1 MSNSIVT
8 DGIQHLQLKG
18 FWLNLNEAAERNE
31 SILEQLSRLGITS
44 LYSRIEAPYG
54 ESEKAK
60 ELGLKEGDW
69 GAWLGWLKMLGAAC
83 ESEADIIHLIED
95 DIKITGDFL
104 KLINWSELMNLLN
117 SGSIICTDGYCSP
130 SQAIAI
136 YEHTKKKNSKQPDWQ
151 IIKEGFHIPC
161 INSILLTPST
171 ALSLHNHLS
180 NKLEATGSI
189 PKIDIAIKD
198 FSQGWLTLSPF
209 CTGLS
214 LKMSKQSTVGF
225 HEEDNLANSRM
236 ALSLLRCCLMSQ
248 VDQEEIADELGGLI
262 NSLPKDKFT
271 YFVVKMV
278 GELSKL
284 DHIKPY

>member
-8 DGIQHLQLKG
+8 DCIQQLQLKG
-18 FWLNLNEAAERNE
+18 FWLNLNEATERNE

-54 ESEKAK
+54 ESKKAK
-60 ELGLKEGDW
+60 ELGLKEGEW
-69 GAWLGWLKMLGAAC
+69 GAWMGWLKILKAAYK
-83 ESEADIIHLIED
+83 SNANVIHLIED
-95 DIKITGDFL
+95 DIIITEDFL
-104 KLINWSELMNLLN
+104 KLISWSGLNTLLN

-130 SQAIAI
+130 SQAMAI
-136 YEHTKKKNSKQPDWQ
+136 YEHTKKRDSEQPDWQ
-151 IIKEGFHIPC
+151 TIKEGLHIPC

-171 ALSLHNHLS
+171 ALSLHNLLS
-180 NKLEATGSI
+180 NKLEQDDSI
-189 PKIDIAIKD
+189 SPVDIAMKD

-209 CTGLS
+209 CTGPS
-214 LKMSKQSTVGF
+214 LKMSKQSTIRLYQNSIL
-225 HEEDNLANSRM
+225 DNSRM

-271 YFVVKMV
+271 YFVIKMV
-278 GELSKL
+278 GELSEL